1 MNTYHDR
8 YARFGVI
15 IGILIG
21 VAIIAI
27 AGLFFPR
34 PETDD
39 TAYTQ
44 VPVVIPMDTYEL
56 SDNGYI
62 GWGNENPDWC
72 DQFFNFSHDGIQV
85 TGQVSDDRIEIFI
98 RDKDT
103 GEMARIA
110 GDSVGDLR
118 LEIQ

>member
-8 YARFGVI
+8 YARFGVL
-15 IGILIG
+15 IGILAG

-34 PETDD
+34 PEPKLL
-39 TAYTQ
+39 A
-44 VPVVIPMDTYEL
+44 PVQYGSLDTYEL